1 MNSFKESHYTAT
13 ITTPIILS
21 VLLLTLVLALC
32 SDNTKIVY
40 GLVSDSAR
48 NNLIISNPKIL
59 DPNPGLIDGNG
70 KLKNDFSLIAN
81 TNSVRPGTIADGLSK
96 LLLVIDSNKT
106 LQFSIDGTTRD
117 NLINGTLNSLKLS
130 NEIRPPSSSV
140 TVQPQSIL
148 KNRNVVVAVYTPPDH
163 IDLQGNANHTTIHIL
178 VNGTSDPKLS
188 IDLYRVPVVLV
199 HGIWVN
205 SSLTWKLTNFN
216 NTLYN
221 NGFNY
226 TFADYGKHNATTFD
240 PYANITIGKYHVEAG
255 NYGIEA
261 IRDKIYGVLKDYH
274 HKSIAAS
281 QVDIIAH
288 SMGGLMARGFT
299 QQSDYYNKSN
309 YMKGY
314 IHRLITIG
322 TPHFGAP
329 LSEFLFFHRNDQ
341 YCFNPYT
348 NKIVQSA
355 FCLFDPLHFQLF
367 PLKTIYAEK
376 LIPKLHSSIDKGGIE
391 ALSPRSVAYSDLC
404 QTNVSSYAIA
414 GSWKSNGVFSRD
426 TIEDLYKIILGNP
439 FFNLERDGFHGD
451 NDLQVNITSQLGG
464 IHGHLMPQSM
474 MTNNHT
480 MPNGAAIYNNT
491 IHGSIFRDKHD
502 LFVSSEIGSAIIQQ
516 DVVRLL
522 NSPDNKF
529 ANSIGIGSPCHKPE
543 KL

>member
-1 MNSFKESHYTAT
+1 M
-13 ITTPIILS
+13 ILT
-21 VLLLTLVLALC
+21 VLFLSLSLVLVLVLC
-32 SDNTKIVY
+32 SANTIIAY
-40 GLVSDSAR
+40 GLSSISSNVNS
-48 NNLIISNPKIL
+48 NNIIISNPKIL

-70 KLKNDFSLIAN
+70 KLKKDTSLVAN
-81 TNSVRPGTIADGLSK
+81 TDAVRLGTIADGVSK
-96 LLLVIDSNKT
+96 LLLVIDSDKS
-106 LQFSIDGTTRD
+106 LQLSVDGTTRD
-117 NLINGTLNSLKLS
+117 NLTKGALKEFNRSS
-130 NEIRPPSSSV
+130 NEIGPSYSNV
-140 TVQPQSIL
+140 IVHPQNIS

-163 IDLQGNANHTTIHIL
+163 IDLQGNASHTTIHIL
-178 VNGTSDPKLS
+178 VNGTSDPRLS
-188 IDLYRVPVVLV
+188 INLYRVPIVLV

-240 PYANITIGKYHVEAG
+240 PYANSTIGKYHVKAG

-261 IRDKIYGVLKDYH
+261 IRDKIYGVLKDFH
-274 HKSIAAS
+274 NKSIAAS

-299 QQSDYYNKSN
+299 QQPDYYNKTN

-348 NKIVQSA
+348 NKIIPST
-355 FCLFDPLHFQLF
+355 FCLFDPLHFQSF
-367 PLKTIYAEK
+367 PLKVIYAEK
-376 LIPKLHSSIDKGGIE
+376 LNPKLHSSIDKGGIE

-404 QTNVSSYAIA
+404 KTNVTSYAIA
-414 GSWKSNGVFSRD
+414 GSWKSNGIFSHD

-439 FFNLERDGFHGD
+439 FFDLERNGFHGD

-529 ANSIGIGSPCHKPE
+529 ANSIGIGSPCHKPGNP
-543 KL
+543 